1 MSVKPRVVCAAAAV
15 VVCAVSGGCQR
26 PVAVRDPGPMV
37 GNQGGSWEVFF
48 PPAGTAS
55 AAALAFAPA
64 EPGFEFGRRD
74 ASLGAVARPY
84 AVADAFDTRRDVPRL
99 EDLRRF
105 YLNTGSSESILYYRS
120 RGRTIEYR

>member
-1 MSVKPRVVCAAAAV
+1 MSVKSRVVCAAVAAW
-15 VVCAVSGGCQR
+15 CALVGGCQR
-26 PVAVRDPGPMV
+26 PVAVRDAGPMV

-55 AAALAFAPA
+55 AAALAFAPGG
-64 EPGFEFGRRD
+64 PGFEVSRRD
-74 ASLGAVARPY
+74 AALGAVARPY
-84 AVADAFDTRRDVPRL
+84 TVADAFDTRRDVPRI

-105 YLNTGSSESILYYRS
+105 NLNTGTSESILYYRS